1 MEGTIGEIRMFAGN
15 FPPYNWAFCNGQ
27 IIAIASNTA
36 LFSILGTN
44 YGGNGTSTFGLP
56 NLAGRCV
63 VGAGSGPGLTPRVI
77 GEEDGTPRVTLTTPE
92 MPAHIHP
99 LVVNG
104 VLHASSAIGNV
115 NTPTNGL
122 SIAKA
127 KYVVGQTDVPI
138 VRFSNE
144 EGDVVVNKSS
154 QSPVNVVTQTNPLN
168 GNQPHE
174 NRQPSIGMN
183 FIICLRG
190 VFPARN

>member
-15 FPPYNWAFCNGQ
+15 FSPKNWAFCNGQ
-27 IIAIASNTA
+27 ILAIQSNTA
-36 LFSILGTN
+36 LFSILGTT
-44 YGGNGTSTFGLP
+44 YGGNGQSTFGLP
-56 NLAGRCV
+56 NLAGRTV
-63 VGAGSGPGLTPRVI
+63 IGRGSGQGLTSREI
-77 GEEDGTPRVTLTTPE
+77 GEEGGTPGVTLTTPQ

-104 VLHASSAIGNV
+104 ILQTASAIGNV
-115 NTPTNGL
+115 DTPTNGL

-144 EGDVVVNKSS
+144 VGDVVVNKSS
-154 QSPVNVVTQTNPLN
+154 QSPVNVLTQINPLN

-174 NRQPSIGMN
+174 NRQPGIGMN
-183 FIICLRG
+183 FIICLHG
-190 VFPARN
+190 AFPARN